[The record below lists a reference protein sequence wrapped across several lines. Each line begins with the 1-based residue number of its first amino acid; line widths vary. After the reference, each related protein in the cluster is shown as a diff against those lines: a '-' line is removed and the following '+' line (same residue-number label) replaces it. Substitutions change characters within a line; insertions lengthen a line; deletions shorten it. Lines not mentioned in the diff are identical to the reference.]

1 MENKFFEELSRRLRE
16 GGIESSNVEDKRLEV
31 FLHGRPVLFV
41 SPGHDAFLLPAGSQ
55 NQKASELYHRVA
67 GMADEV
73 YEYVEA
79 VQNAPLLRASSLKDE
94 FHLLADFGGA
104 VLAGIELPKE
114 WGYQFNTWIWNYDRT
129 ALLYPVF
136 YSARRLYDLKPP
148 MEVEDLAHRNLVSD
162 MDFLNIIYATLIAR
176 HGKAVMDAGKEA
188 QNGLC
193 NPSGAEQ
200 RPAPGIWA
208 DYDSIPHSQG
218 GIRPHDRTAGAIGN
232 RRHAPSGLPSG

>member
-129 ALLYPVF
+129 ALLYSDGVF
-136 YSARRLYDLKPP
+136 PSVLFVYEHRRAGRWAYRFSCGPP
-148 MEVEDLAHRNLVSD
+148 R
-162 MDFLNIIYATLIAR
+162 
-176 HGKAVMDAGKEA
+176 
-188 QNGLC
+188 C
-193 NPSGAEQ
+193 
-200 RPAPGIWA
+200 
-208 DYDSIPHSQG
+208 
-218 GIRPHDRTAGAIGN
+218 
-232 RRHAPSGLPSG
+232 GLPSARPPACVPCHRRTVFVSPFSPPVPPGGRCVLLPLAQRSRARLPPTLLPCPTPA